1 MNFVTFPV
9 NSTNIFPIANS
20 KAGGQLLSEFNIRSR
35 ETVLTDPNVKYSIG
49 PSYTHSLEDFK
60 VTLQTDG
67 LGNSVSS
74 STIQIAEGKAIING
88 HYIESLVPIVIDI
101 ADANTQLVADNKTPL
116 SGKLAVGLRVMY
128 STTSTMNGSMLVE
141 NDADMYQGIQVVILP
156 ALGDVGTKLTL
167 PSDSPVDQ
175 SKVNAHLKLAEF
187 EYTGGS
193 IVSNSIIN
201 NEDKMRSIPADR
213 ITGVDALVSDEYVSK
228 RGLDAKKL
236 YTFAGKGTNPETGR
250 STWCES
256 NDSLMV
262 WDANPNLV
270 TIDPTHPG
278 PEVPEAQFRIR
289 TYTNG
294 NQGVELIVP
303 HKQVDGMMSTFGTG
317 QYYEDKY
324 YTIPTASYSLGTP
337 GVVDRNYTAVIKS
350 IQNEIRNIYNLP
362 QGKMIKYIDQLTQ
375 SNYADEFP
383 TVQLPTEWVPGD
395 YVLVREDYTVDVDT
409 TIESAPSTMY
419 ILLPGRIKTLKQVD
433 HETAQQL
440 PDLPESLRSGVLLDT
455 FEDTYEGLDNV
466 QYVEN
471 EIDSGRVNVMYQAM
485 GGGHEVADSLTKGK
499 ENLNNF
505 RGTIDKDY
513 FIFDV
518 TKIWT
523 DSSNVDHN
531 AHEFVWYT
539 PKSTEPVE
547 FATRPLIITGNIPLA
562 QEDVIGGFLNVPDTQ
577 YGGGYV
583 RRNDDGYLQL
593 VDYDLLATGVLAY
606 QLGETF
612 TCPSGLDILSIQTNL
627 DEYVNNRVAFAND
640 AYKADNP
647 ESYKTIHVYVDITVP
662 EGSSAQTLYFGNIDS
677 RFGTCVY
684 LHVTGQVGT
693 LTQLYIHDCEKLR
706 LDIQA
711 SGQLQVVMKN
721 CNLFYDPTALDSLYT
736 IQDLRLWYE
745 RYSDQD
751 PDLFVDALTVMRN
764 DKPETVS
771 SSEYWA
777 PSTPNDNHF
786 SYALRSITF
795 NSEGQIIGCSLFV
808 TDDMTSNIAEG
819 TYIFTSEFSLP
830 QSVGLPF
837 PVSRLNKQLKVTG
850 EYITAYPM
858 SVTTPQGYRVKNTN
872 FTALSEA
879 YTNYAAGIMVPGVIA
894 FHTEVEIVT
903 AVSGL
908 ASTSSIDGWETG
920 KFHIFSGGAI
930 D

>member
-193 IVSNSIIN
+193 IVENSIIN

-236 YTFAGKGTNPETGR
+236 YTFAGKGTDPETR
-250 STWCES
+250 QSTWCES

-262 WDANPNLV
+262 WDAHPNLV
-270 TIDPTHPG
+270 TVDPTHPG
-278 PEVPEAQFRIR
+278 PEVQEATFRV
-289 TYTNG
+289 TPAG
-294 NQGVELIVP
+294 GVELLVP

-317 QYYEDKY
+317 QYYEDKHY
-324 YTIPTASYSLGTP
+324 SLPTASYLKGTSGVVDSVYTNHIKKIENELHELYNLPEGNLLLYIPELYDRANLPAITIDTKWKPGNYVLVGADYTVEVDTTVDGPPSTMYVITPGNVLDVAKITDTIETGLLLSTFTDKYEGDTAIAEFQQRVAVGDPSLLLMAAGGGHEEP
-337 GVVDRNYTAVIKS
+337 DAESVGQRVIGQIEGVVDR
-350 IQNEIRNIYNLP
+350 
-362 QGKMIKYIDQLTQ
+362 
-375 SNYADEFP
+375 
-383 TVQLPTEWVPGD
+383 D
-395 YVLVREDYTVDVDT
+395 YFILDAELVH
-409 TIESAPSTMY
+409 SSS
-419 ILLPGRIKTLKQVD
+419 QVD
-433 HETAQQL
+433 HQIVYYAVSRTT
-440 PDLPESLRSGVLLDT
+440 SVKFSGP
-455 FEDTYEGLDNV
+455 
-466 QYVEN
+466 
-471 EIDSGRVNVMYQAM
+471 VM
-485 GGGHEVADSLTKGK
+485 
-499 ENLNNF
+499 
-505 RGTIDKDY
+505 
-513 FIFDV
+513 
-518 TKIWT
+518 
-523 DSSNVDHN
+523 
-531 AHEFVWYT
+531 
-539 PKSTEPVE
+539 
-547 FATRPLIITGNIPLA
+547 ITGPIPLA
-562 QEDVIGGFLNVPDTQ
+562 QETVVGGFLNVPDTQ

-593 VDYDLLATGVLAY
+593 MDYDLLATGVLAY

-612 TCPSGLDILSIQTNL
+612 TCPSGLDISSIQTNL

-647 ESYKTIHVYVDITVP
+647 TSYKTIHVYVDITVP
-662 EGSSAQTLYFGNIDS
+662 EGSSAQTLDFGNIDS

-711 SGQLQVVMKN
+711 SGQLQVVLKN

-736 IQDLRLWYE
+736 IEDLQLWYE

-808 TDDMTSNIAEG
+808 TDDITSNIAEG

-908 ASTSSIDGWETG
+908 TSTSSIDGWETG